1 MFSFLFHVNVL
12 LYRIFFAL
20 DFSLF
25 SILLCFD
32 FNFYFNFIFNAFTF
46 NLSSIL
52 YKFLFLIIFFQ
63 LFCCISEAIFPLI
76 AISHHR
82 YLNYSYLQLNKAIQ
96 NAERRMISR
105 SKNELKYFIAE

>member
-1 MFSFLFHVNVL
+1 MLMSFRIQFFS
-12 LYRIFFAL
+12 L

-52 YKFLFLIIFFQ
+52 YTFLFLIIFFQ
-63 LFCCISEAIFPLI
+63 LFFCTSEAIFPLI
-76 AISHHR
+76 ATGHHTFPFSLKKVR
-82 YLNYSYLQLNKAIQ
+82 LGFQQFNKAQ
-96 NAERRMISR
+96 MSHRHATDAFYT
-105 SKNELKYFIAE
+105 L